1 MTRAVP
7 IISALVVAVAVGP
20 LPGLATGVVVHL
32 WSTSIRGVVRSS
44 SPPPPPLRLILI
56 LVLVELRSG
65 QSVLGSLQ
73 RTAAALPEYRDLRRV
88 ARLAS
93 VAGLTGALSHTP
105 DQLRPLVSQLARAQ
119 TSGASLV
126 GTVRRLLED
135 DLREERAAR
144 LAKVRGLPTRL
155 MLPVAL
161 LMMPGVVLLLYGPT
175 VVDLYRGLLTTWP

>member
-1 MTRAVP
+1 MTWTVP
-7 IISALVVAVAVGP
+7 IISALLGAVAVGP
-20 LPGLATGVVVHL
+20 LPGLAIGAL
-32 WSTSIRGVVRSS
+32 LLVRSTRIRQEVPS
-44 SPPPPPLRLILI
+44 AAPPPPLRLILI
-56 LVLVELRSG
+56 LMLVELRSG
-65 QSVLGSLQ
+65 QSVLGALQ
-73 RTAAALPEYRDLRRV
+73 RTAAALPDYRELRRV

-93 VAGLTGALSHTP
+93 VAGLTSALPHTP

-119 TSGASLV
+119 ASGASLV

-144 LAKVRGLPTRL
+144 LARVRGLPTRL